1 MWLPELSDGAAH
13 NLNNLPIVIAG
24 RRGGYLKT
32 GQVDQRRGT
41 GTPQTGNSEGSCVNG
56 GNIGNTG
63 SSGGNMP
70 INKLY
75 VTLMNAVGCTANGD
89 RRRQGDDVRSVRRHQ
104 REPGGITNPGEVTKM
119 TSAG

>member
-1 MWLPELSDGAAH
+1 M
-13 NLNNLPIVIAG
+13 
-24 RRGGYLKT
+24 
-32 GQVDQRRGT
+32 
-41 GTPQTGNSEGSCVNG
+41 NG

-75 VTLMNAVGCTANGD
+75 VTLMNAVGCTATGVAGGGKVTTFGQFDGTNAN
-89 RRRQGDDVRSVRRHQ
+89 
-104 REPGGITNPGEVTKM
+104 PGITNPGEVTKI